1 MHSYTQL
8 TESERN
14 QSYALKQAGFKP
26 SAIALQL
33 SRHPSTIYRELR
45 RNRGL
50 RGYRPRQAQQMAD
63 NRRREK
69 VKPSSRAML
78 RENRPFGRMR
88 MLSLHYEKTN
98 MEKKAVQCQRCGSS
112 VIVKNGSNANGKK
125 KFLCKDCSRQFVE
138 NPQNKTISDAEW
150 RIVDKLLVERISL
163 AGIASAVSISKRWL
177 QKYVKKKTK

>member
-14 QSYALKQAGFKP
+14 QIYALKQAGFKP

-69 VKPSSRAML
+69 VKPKIRRSPS
-78 RENRPFGRMR
+78 
-88 MLSLHYEKTN
+88 
-98 MEKKAVQCQRCGSS
+98 
-112 VIVKNGSNANGKK
+112 
-125 KFLCKDCSRQFVE
+125 
-138 NPQNKTISDAEW
+138 
-150 RIVDKLLVERISL
+150 
-163 AGIASAVSISKRWL
+163 
-177 QKYVKKKTK
+177 